1 MPTATSTPLNFPDIF
16 VSHTLSHAT
25 TKKQRSQHNQRRL
38 NLIERLKKPKTFG
51 LYLIAKKNQRNITSF
66 QISLS
71 YKILCRSPNSTLH
84 NNSSIHYKLLP
95 INFLK
100 NDMSARTQQLPREIT
115 TNRLRALILPSP
127 HNREKGNQNA
137 NLKPYSKKHTKKS
150 AELQLMCD
158 NYRSAKFQSK
168 LFKTKRF
175 LDPKLCNQL
184 NYNGSRL
191 KFFYDALYECN
202 FPAIKFV
209 LEREPGLILDSL
221 EPNTGYSI
229 LLAALLT
236 KSSLKREKLIKLLL
250 KYLTKFL
257 NMHNDFIN
265 ESEICEQ
272 IIQLNDP
279 IEGRDC
285 IGWTCILGFENEFH
299 LLIKY
304 LLAGINLH
312 KSDVYGNSY
321 LHLAV
326 IGGSVN
332 IVDYLCELMRKYC
345 IPIVNCINFSGL
357 NPIQLA
363 YHLNFYSILNI
374 LEKPI

>member
-1 MPTATSTPLNFPDIF
+1 MPTVTSTPLNLPKIF
-16 VSHTLSHAT
+16 VSHTPSHAT
-25 TKKQRSQHNQRRL
+25 TRKQRSQRNQRRL
-38 NLIERLKKPKTFG
+38 NPNERLKKPTTFG
-51 LYLIAKKNQRNITSF
+51 LYLVAKKNQHNITSF

-71 YKILCRSPNSTLH
+71 YKVLCRSPNPSLR
-84 NNSSIHYKLLP
+84 NNSSIHCKLLP
-95 INFLK
+95 INFLI

-115 TNRLRALILPSP
+115 TNRLRTLILPSP
-127 HNREKGNQNA
+127 HIHKKVSQSA
-137 NLKPYSKKHTKKS
+137 NLKPNSRKHIKKS

-158 NYRSAKFQSK
+158 NYRLAKFQSK

-184 NYNGSRL
+184 SYNGSRL
-191 KFFYDALYECN
+191 KFFYDALYQCN

-209 LEREPGLILDSL
+209 LEREPGLLLDAV
-221 EPNTGYSI
+221 EPDTGYSI

-236 KSSLKREKLIKLLL
+236 ESSLKREKLIKLLL

-257 NMHNDFIN
+257 NIHNDWIN
-265 ESEICEQ
+265 ESEICEK
-272 IIQLNDP
+272 IMQLNDP

-285 IGWTCILGFENEFH
+285 IGWTCILGFENEFN

-304 LLAGINLH
+304 LLAGIDLH
-312 KSDVYGNSY
+312 KSDVYGNTY

-326 IGGSVN
+326 LGGSVN

-345 IPIVNCINFSGL
+345 ISIENCINLSGL

-363 YHLNFYSILNI
+363 RYLNFYSILDI